1 MKPAPAPTHKKHKK
15 IAGAASFKKAAQMAA
30 LQKMMAA
37 KQGAPQGQPQQ
48 APQQMP
54 QQGMR
59 PTM

>member
-1 MKPAPAPTHKKHKK
+1 MKQAPAPMHKKKGKK

-37 KQGAPQGQPQQ
+37 KQGAPQGQPMQ
-48 APQQMP
+48 QQMP